1 MAPSPPQAPTTG
13 LSAMAAQTP
22 VKSISARLMTM
33 KFMQR
38 AVASEPSSPTTP
50 NTNESGSGK
59 RRKVSHTPVSD
70 SPRTPL
76 FDVRA
81 AQAAIEEEEKKR
93 EAAVAKL
100 ALQLG
105 DSHWVLE
112 GAPKT
117 TKGQHI
123 PLKVV
128 QVGFA
133 QIDSSSLSNETED
146 DVVQGKKTFGAQPV
160 KACLNKEP
168 GSPQEP
174 RLQF

>member
-1 MAPSPPQAPTTG
+1 
-13 LSAMAAQTP
+13 
-22 VKSISARLMTM
+22 MTM

-38 AVASEPSSPTTP
+38 AVASEPSSPATP
-50 NTNESGSGK
+50 NTDESGSGK
-59 RRKVSHTPVSD
+59 RRKVSHTPVSE
-70 SPRTPL
+70 SPSTPL

-117 TKGQHI
+117 NKGQHT

-146 DVVQGKKTFGAQPV
+146 DVVQGKKTFGAQAG

-168 GSPQEP
+168 GSPREQ